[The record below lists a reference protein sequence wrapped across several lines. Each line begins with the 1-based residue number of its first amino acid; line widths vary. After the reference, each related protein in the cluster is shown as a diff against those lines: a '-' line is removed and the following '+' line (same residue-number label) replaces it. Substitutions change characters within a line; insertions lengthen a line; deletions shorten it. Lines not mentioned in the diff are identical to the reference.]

1 MNHSLAAVASRIQER
16 NHALTAELA
25 TLEILRSRLGRAESD
40 LASDEAES
48 SDARVR
54 LLVAARARHGTELER
69 HRASED
75 ARRVG
80 SEIDALR
87 GGIERS
93 GDRRRELGA
102 RFDADHAPA
111 YAEHDVRA
119 SLYAARLGCALE
131 SAERRRRVR
140 EGRLRSLGERTESHM
155 REVDEM
161 RLERER
167 LTIGF
172 EELDRREEEDDEETM
187 ALGMQI
193 KSVLAK
199 VRLRHP
205 VYHHTACFSY
215 IIASALAKSEDFH
228 PGWHLSLMISVFQKA
243 SVRSALNEAREELQ
257 ATSSNRDKWERR
269 VVDGNLDYID

>member
-93 GDRRRELGA
+93 RDRCRELGA

-119 SLYAARLGCALE
+119 SLYAARLGSALE

-140 EGRLRSLGERTESHM
+140 EGR
-155 REVDEM
+155 
-161 RLERER
+161 
-167 LTIGF
+167 
-172 EELDRREEEDDEETM
+172 
-187 ALGMQI
+187 
-193 KSVLAK
+193 
-199 VRLRHP
+199 
-205 VYHHTACFSY
+205 
-215 IIASALAKSEDFH
+215 
-228 PGWHLSLMISVFQKA
+228 
-243 SVRSALNEAREELQ
+243 
-257 ATSSNRDKWERR
+257 
-269 VVDGNLDYID
+269 

>member
-1 MNHSLAAVASRIQER
+1 
-16 NHALTAELA
+16 
-25 TLEILRSRLGRAESD
+25 
-40 LASDEAES
+40 
-48 SDARVR
+48 
-54 LLVAARARHGTELER
+54 
-69 HRASED
+69 
-75 ARRVG
+75 
-80 SEIDALR
+80 
-87 GGIERS
+87 
-93 GDRRRELGA
+93 
-102 RFDADHAPA
+102 
-111 YAEHDVRA
+111 
-119 SLYAARLGCALE
+119 
-131 SAERRRRVR
+131 
-140 EGRLRSLGERTESHM
+140 M

-215 IIASALAKSEDFH
+215 IIVSALAKSEDFH

>member
-16 NHALTAELA
+16 NNALTAELA
-25 TLEILRSRLGRAESD
+25 TLEVLRTRLARAEND

-54 LLVAARARHGTELER
+54 LLHAVRARHGTELER
-69 HRASED
+69 LRAAED
-75 ARRVG
+75 VRRVG
-80 SEIDALR
+80 GEIDVLR
-87 GGIERS
+87 EGIERTK
-93 GDRRRELGA
+93 DRGRDLEA
-102 RFDADHAPA
+102 RFESEHAPA

-119 SLYAARLGCALE
+119 SLYATRLEGALE
-131 SAERRRRVR
+131 SAKRKRRVR
-140 EGRLRSLGERTESHM
+140 EDRLRSLVERTENHM

-167 LTIGF
+167 LSIGF
-172 EELDRREEEDDEETM
+172 EDLDRREEEDDEETM

-205 VYHHTACFSY
+205 VHPLSSPPWT
-215 IIASALAKSEDFH
+215 KNEDFS
-228 PGWHLSLMISVFQKA
+228 PDGHLTPHQIFTHAPDLCCTRK
-243 SVRSALNEAREELQ
+243 RPCG
-257 ATSSNRDKWERR
+257 RR
-269 VVDGNLDYID
+269 